1 MEDDWVRSDCV
12 TVEGFPQ
19 LFWETLQRL
28 GYTEP
33 PTYYGREYQED
44 GMPKCEVHLHVPQHP
59 SCPGIKS
66 RCIPAVGKELEDT
79 CQVAARQALMDYC
92 QIFEEDIEH
101 TPARFFPVP
110 DQTTPTWC
118 GKIQDLENVGRQMP
132 DAIMPFTVKYLHALD
147 SLYEDQRQELI
158 RWITRAKEA
167 EAEVRALKLELEETN
182 KRIAT
187 TTDKM
192 KYYRRELR
200 ETLKRPHYKTQSRRM
215 TKGRRT
221 FAIPADRRIE
231 IPGVPRI
238 TQEVMRAID
247 AKGKA
252 PVIPEYDPEHPE
264 FDPDEYIRR
273 ESHSD
278 HARSIETEESVADN
292 LNNIKAAEDA
302 TNAGPS
308 QVLPGQDDGYAS
320 YLYAL
325 RDNQPAQDMGKAVNR
340 DLHEIQFL

>member
-1 MEDDWVRSDCV
+1 
-12 TVEGFPQ
+12 
-19 LFWETLQRL
+19 
-28 GYTEP
+28 
-33 PTYYGREYQED
+33 
-44 GMPKCEVHLHVPQHP
+44 
-59 SCPGIKS
+59 
-66 RCIPAVGKELEDT
+66 
-79 CQVAARQALMDYC
+79 
-92 QIFEEDIEH
+92 
-101 TPARFFPVP
+101 
-110 DQTTPTWC
+110 
-118 GKIQDLENVGRQMP
+118 
-132 DAIMPFTVKYLHALD
+132 
-147 SLYEDQRQELI
+147 
-158 RWITRAKEA
+158 
-167 EAEVRALKLELEETN
+167 
-182 KRIAT
+182 
-187 TTDKM
+187 M

-231 IPGVPRI
+231 IPGVPRV

-308 QVLPGQDDGYAS
+308 RAGRWKLSLCA
-320 YLYAL
+320 A
-325 RDNQPAQDMGKAVNR
+325 RQPARSGHGQGCESGPSR
-340 DLHEIQFL
+340 DPVLVK